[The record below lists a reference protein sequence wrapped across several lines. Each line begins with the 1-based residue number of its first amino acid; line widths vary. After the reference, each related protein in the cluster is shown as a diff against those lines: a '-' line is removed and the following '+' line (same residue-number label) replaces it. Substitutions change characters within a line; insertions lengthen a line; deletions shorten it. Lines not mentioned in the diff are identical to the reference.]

1 MNSERVEVSLFEES
15 EVDKDNSDVSSTP
28 ELFCIR
34 LDIHSITQRKSV
46 HVSFLIGILIDH
58 HAHIL

>member
-28 ELFCIR
+28 ILELSSFV
-34 LDIHSITQRKSV
+34 LD
-46 HVSFLIGILIDH
+46 
-58 HAHIL
+58 